1 MLLDAASSLKL
12 PGSFDRTRT
21 CADTLA
27 LEPEIRALYGITRV
41 ADLTQLDRIGIP
53 VYSAVV
59 PDARDSVSVYAGKGI
74 THEAARAGAI
84 MEAAERGAVRRA
96 RKAPRTGKRS
106 SNGLASGNTA
116 SEAVYHALCEVIE
129 RHVFSVA
136 HALAHGRPRE
146 VVARL
151 LGGTVELP
159 GFVDDPV
166 ASAYAPPTGSSIVDG
181 LMAQIAGAGVPVRLR
196 AVEVRPFPA
205 LFVATIGDDD
215 GPLART
221 FCGYGM
227 SLAPEHAAIRA
238 LTEAVQAR
246 LIDIQTARED
256 LAPDDVVDGAVVR
269 RRTPKRAGAWYYD
282 APARAS
288 SLGALV
294 DRSSRDLA
302 TDVARLVA
310 VIADAGFEAP
320 AIVDLSPAE
329 LPIAVVRV
337 IAPGL
342 ETAMVDGAIGSTI
355 AGILDVTR
363 ALAPDL
369 LAC

>member
-1 MLLDAASSLKL
+1 VLLDLAPSRKL
-12 PGSFDRTRT
+12 PGSFDRTR
-21 CADTLA
+21 AYAETLA
-27 LEPEIRALYGITRV
+27 LEPAIRALYGITRV

-59 PDARDSVSVYAGKGI
+59 PDARDSVSVYAGKGT

-96 RKAPRTGKRS
+96 TTAPRTGKRS

-136 HALAHGRPRE
+136 HALAHGRPRA

-151 LGGTVELP
+151 LGGSVALP

-166 ASAYAPPTGSSIVDG
+166 ATAYAPPTGSAIVDG
-181 LMAQIAGAGVPVRLR
+181 LMARIAGAGVAVRLR
-196 AVEVRPFPA
+196 AVELRPFPP

-215 GPLART
+215 GPPSRT

-227 SLAPEHAAIRA
+227 SLTPEHAAVRA
-238 LTEAVQAR
+238 ITEAVQAR

-256 LAPDDVVDGAVVR
+256 LAPDDVVAGVVVR
-269 RRTPKRAGAWYYD
+269 RRTPPRTGAWYYD
-282 APARAS
+282 APARGS
-288 SLGALV
+288 SLNALV
-294 DRSSRDLA
+294 DRASCDVA
-302 TDVARLVA
+302 TDVATLFA
-310 VIADAGFEAP
+310 LIADAGFEEP

-337 IAPGL
+337 VAPGL
-342 ETAMVDGAIGSTI
+342 ETAMVDGAIGPTI

-363 ALAPDL
+363 ALSTDL